1 MLFDSINSDLL
12 SRLLKT
18 DKASTVEA
26 ILGEN
31 DDKYMTALK
40 ALDLINAKALPSKQM
55 SIKTGMI
62 SNNAYIPQ
70 TSGYANYLYFVSM
83 NNFSGYDNNDNIDS
97 VCLKWECSVD
107 QTNRLVHAR
116 QKIYICNGTP
126 DNNWDKSWSDSSTS
140 NRGTNVAGVANYL
153 EIAWN

>member
-1 MLFDSINSDLL
+1 MFDSINSDLL
-12 SRLLKT
+12 SRLLKA
-18 DKASTVEA
+18 DKVSKEEA

-40 ALDLINAKALPSKQM
+40 VLNLINAKALPSKQM
-55 SIKTGMI
+55 SIKTGTI

-70 TSGYANYLYFVSM
+70 TNGYVNYLYFVSM
-83 NNFSGYDNNDNIDS
+83 NNFSGYDNNNSINS
-97 VCLKWECSVD
+97 MCLKWECSVN

-116 QKIYICNGTP
+116 QKIYICNGVP
-126 DNNWDKSWSDSSTS
+126 NSKWNDSWNNSSTS
-140 NRGTNVAGVANYL
+140 NYGTNVDGVANYL